1 MPGVREEQKRLTRR
15 RILAAANRL
24 FAEQGILATTTMDV
38 ARAAGV
44 AHGTVFAH
52 FPGRED
58 LVAEVI
64 GSFGVNTA
72 RRLHDLAEGAASVR
86 EVLLAH
92 LAGIVRDEDLYARIV
107 QEGPLLPHHARS
119 VLVGIQSAISHHVG
133 IVLSRE
139 IAMGRV
145 RAVDPALFFNTWLG
159 LVHHYVAKR
168 ELFGGSGRMLD
179 ESGGDLVEHMLE
191 LIAP

>member
-1 MPGVREEQKRLTRR
+1 MPGRREEQKRLTRR

-52 FPGRED
+52 FPGRAD

-64 GSFGVNTA
+64 SSFGVNAA

-86 EVLLAH
+86 EVLSAH
-92 LAGIVRDEDLYARIV
+92 LEGIMRDEGLYARIV

-119 VLVGIQSAISHHVG
+119 VLVGIQSAISHHLG
-133 IVLSRE
+133 LALSRE
-139 IAMGRV
+139 IATGRA
-145 RAVDPALFFNTWLG
+145 RSVDHALFFNTWLG
-159 LVHHYVAKR
+159 LVHHYVVNR
-168 ELFGGSGRMLD
+168 DLFGGSGRIL
-179 ESGGDLVEHMLE
+179 EERGSDLVEHILA